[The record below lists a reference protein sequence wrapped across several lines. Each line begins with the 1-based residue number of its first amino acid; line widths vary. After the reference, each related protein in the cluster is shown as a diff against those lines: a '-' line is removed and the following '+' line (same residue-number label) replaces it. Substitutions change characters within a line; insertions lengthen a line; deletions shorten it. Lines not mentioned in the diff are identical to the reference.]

1 MSTPIG
7 AGAITNVGRAIRI
20 PIASHRVTEALP
32 PSYVELHTRSQWK
45 PGYQGLKRVP
55 YLTDKAVREK
65 RRRHT
70 FAAEFDGRR

>member
-1 MSTPIG
+1 VRERSRMLGGPSESRSPAT
-7 AGAITNVGRAIRI
+7 
-20 PIASHRVTEALP
+20 RVTEALH